1 MNELLSKFEGLL
13 LDAFHRAA
21 SHVPGYRALLEEE
34 GVHPDQIRDMRTFL
48 EFCPLLTRH
57 NTFNRYPLQDLCVG
71 GSLHDVAEVLTS
83 SGHGGNFSFGI
94 KNRKQLSAS
103 AQFIDLALDTAF
115 QVKSRSTL
123 AVNCLPMGVSFSSE
137 CMAIATTSV
146 REDMAVAL
154 VKTFARHYDQTI
166 LVGDPLFMKKLV
178 DYSASQNMDWTSY
191 RINVVLGKEIFGEH
205 FRNYLSQRLGLNAE
219 KPEGGY
225 IMSSMGTGE
234 LGLHLCYETPATIA
248 LRRAAHENPDL
259 ARELLGVDG
268 PGTVLPMIFAFDP
281 LRTLIEIIKP
291 DGSGYGDIAVSILD
305 LNALVP
311 LLRYQT
317 GDIGRLL
324 DGKAVSEILRHH
336 GLNLPDELPGHLIV
350 LKGRQK
356 EALPNGTHVGFYKD
370 ALYADPGVAAN
381 LTGALRLVFSGK
393 EFSMHIQLTR
403 TGVLDSYL
411 RQGILQAIPSA
422 IQPSRLIVW
431 PYDKYPYG
439 MSLDYERKFSYYVP
453 GEAAPCRN
461 NPRIPATGASP
472 AGSTASC
479 QSCPV
484 ASQTHPV

>member
-1 MNELLSKFEGLL
+1 MNGLLLKIERLL
-13 LDAFHRAA
+13 LDAFRRAA
-21 SHVPGYRALLEEE
+21 SQVPGYRALLKEE
-34 GVHPDQIRDMRTFL
+34 GVHPDQIKDMQTFL
-48 EFCPLLTRH
+48 EFCPLLTKH

-83 SGHGGNFSFGI
+83 SGQGGNFSFGI

-103 AQFIDLALDTAF
+103 AQLIDLAFDTAF
-115 QVKSRSTL
+115 QVKSKSTL

-137 CMAIATTSV
+137 CMTIATTSV
-146 REDMAVAL
+146 REDMALAL
-154 VKTFARHYDQTI
+154 VKAFAQHYVQTI

-178 DYSASQNMDWTSY
+178 DYAASQHMDWTSY
-191 RINVVLGKEIFGEH
+191 RINAVLGEEIFGEH
-205 FRNYLSQRLGLNAE
+205 FRNYLGKCLGLNAE
-219 KPEGGY
+219 KPEEGY
-225 IMSSMGTGE
+225 ILSSMGTGE

-259 ARELLGVDG
+259 ARELFGVHG
-268 PGTVLPMIFAFDP
+268 PGMVLPMIFTFDP

-324 DGKAVSEILRHH
+324 DGKAVREILRHH
-336 GLNLPDELPGHLIV
+336 ALSLPDDPPGHLIV

-381 LTGALRLVFSGK
+381 LTGALRLIFSGR
-393 EFSMHIQLTR
+393 EFSMHVQLTR

-411 RQGILQAIPSA
+411 RQGILQAIPYT
-422 IQPSRLIVW
+422 IQPRHLIVW

-439 MSLDYERKFSYYVP
+439 MSLDYERKFAYYVP

-461 NPRIPATGASP
+461 NPGIPAAVASQ
-472 AGSTASC
+472 AGTASC
-479 QSCPV
+479 RSCPV
-484 ASQTHPV
+484 ALQPHPA